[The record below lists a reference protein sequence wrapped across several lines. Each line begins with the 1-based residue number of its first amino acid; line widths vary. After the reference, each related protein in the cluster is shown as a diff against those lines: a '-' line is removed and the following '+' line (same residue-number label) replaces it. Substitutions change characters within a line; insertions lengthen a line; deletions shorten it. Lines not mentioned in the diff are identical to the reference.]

1 MKLRINGKNYDINE
15 DKDTPLLWVLRENL
29 GLRGTK
35 FGCGIGVC
43 GACSVVVNDQVVRSC
58 ITPIGQVEGKSVLTI
73 EGIDKNHPVKKA
85 WMMVQVPQCGYC
97 QPGQIVVAYN
107 LLTKNPNP
115 KRQEIVSA
123 LSNNLCRCGTY
134 SRIIKAIELASKL
147 MRERA

>member
-1 MKLRINGKNYDINE
+1 
-15 DKDTPLLWVLRENL
+15 
-29 GLRGTK
+29 
-35 FGCGIGVC
+35 
-43 GACSVVVNDQVVRSC
+43 
-58 ITPIGQVEGKSVLTI
+58 
-73 EGIDKNHPVKKA
+73 
-85 WMMVQVPQCGYC
+85 MMVQVPQCGYC